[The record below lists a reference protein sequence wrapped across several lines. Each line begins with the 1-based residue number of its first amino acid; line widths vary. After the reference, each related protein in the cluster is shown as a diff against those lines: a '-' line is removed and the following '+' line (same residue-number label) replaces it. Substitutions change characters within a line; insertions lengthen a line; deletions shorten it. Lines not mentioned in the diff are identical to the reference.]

1 MQLKHSTF
9 FLSNRW
15 PNNETCHIRIQS
27 AEFCRPRQLFS
38 GNLPHNGMKQIDKLL
53 TAVLTLFCCALN
65 AQSPEY
71 PVPYRKDTLWGFADQ
86 QRQLVIPA
94 QYLYASTF
102 KQMPNNGPSYAAVSS
117 KDSTWLID
125 KRGRPFFVGMPRQD
139 HFFLTLIGHNH
150 LLETPTGTCYLDS
163 TLQLQYFYENLQVF
177 KPHHFV
183 SSNIPAIR
191 KYLEWKDSKKT
202 KSINGRNFVKSVCSW
217 DQTNMV
223 DQRVTFD
230 TQKKTYGIIG
240 NDGEI
245 LADAIYPRIS
255 NMYKNRIVTAHAI
268 INVKRKKEIKT
279 PYFLTSNFCRDGLVQ
294 AKDTT
299 TGLIGYM
306 DYEGDMVIPPRYR
319 TAFGFYRRLAL
330 CQLQDH
336 TWELINKDGQPLLK
350 VFPDTTQQVFGVPY
364 VYPTDQD
371 SIYTKHG
378 LVYTEQFLFVR
389 QSDGFWHCYNW
400 NIEKQAMPPLDGPPS
415 PARYRGNKVFLGKRD
430 SLIFLMDN
438 HWTIVAQSIPG
449 NNRYLAQSLFPET
462 SIVPLIYKG
471 RIRISSSSIK
481 HNIDDI
487 AEFHRNSRNQQRALF
502 SRNGLVGLIDSI
514 GTVLVKPKYQLLQPC
529 GIDQYLA
536 KKDNLYGL
544 IDETDNIKLAFSDN
558 PDLMELLPKEGD
570 FNHELFIPIIDTLSP
585 EMVSKLSSERLP
597 YFQDSTY
604 RQWDVPLYGKY
615 QLPRNDSESNS
626 IGDYRTFSILY
637 SRDEYHRFI
646 YAQGIFHKD
655 GSCILPAKCSR
666 KITAYPKLHCYQ
678 VEEKGEK
685 LWFDPQNGRFLR
697 GASSFIPY
705 YKEKAPM
712 GPAPEGFF
720 WVEKNSQWGLVRLV
734 DGVPFFRE

>member
-1 MQLKHSTF
+1 
-9 FLSNRW
+9 
-15 PNNETCHIRIQS
+15 
-27 AEFCRPRQLFS
+27 
-38 GNLPHNGMKQIDKLL
+38 MKQLDKLL

-86 QRQLVIPA
+86 QRQLVVPA

-102 KQMPNNGPSYAAVSS
+102 KQMPNNGPYYAAVSS

-125 KRGRPFFVGMPRQD
+125 KRGHPFFVGMPRQD
-139 HFFLTLIGHNH
+139 QFYLTLIGQNN

-163 TLQLQYFYENLQVF
+163 TLQLKYFYENLQVF

-202 KSINGRNFVKSVCSW
+202 KSFNERNMVKSVCSW

-223 DQRVTFD
+223 DQRVTYD
-230 TQKKTYGIIG
+230 TRKKTYGIIS

-245 LADAIYPRIS
+245 LAGAIYPRLS

-306 DYEGDMVIPPRYR
+306 DYEGDMVIQPRYR

-336 TWELINKDGQPLLK
+336 SWELINKDGQPLLK
-350 VFPDTTQQVFGVPY
+350 VFPDTAQQVFGAPN

-400 NIEKQAMPPLDGPPS
+400 NIEKQTMPPLDGPPS

-438 HWTIVAQSIPG
+438 HWNIVAQSIPG
-449 NNRYLAQSLFPET
+449 NNRYLAQTLSAET

-471 RIRISSSSIK
+471 RIRISPSSIK

-487 AEFHRNSRNQQRALF
+487 AEFHSNSRNQQRALF
-502 SRNGLVGLIDSI
+502 SRNGLVELIDSI
-514 GTVLVKPKYQLLQPC
+514 GTVLIKPKYQLLQPC
-529 GIDQYLA
+529 DNDQYLA

-558 PDLMELLPKEGD
+558 PDLMELLPKESD

-604 RQWDVPLYGKY
+604 RQWNVPLYGRY
-615 QLPRNDSESNS
+615 HLPHNDRESNS
-626 IGDYRTFSILY
+626 IGDYRTFSIPY
-637 SRDEYHRFI
+637 SWDENHRI
-646 YAQGIFHKD
+646 DYAEGIFHKD
-655 GSCILPAKCSR
+655 GSCILPAKCGR
-666 KITAYPKLHCYQ
+666 QITAYPKLHCYQ

-697 GASSFIPY
+697 GASSFIPF
-705 YKEKAPM
+705 YKETAPM
-712 GPAPEGFF
+712 GPAPDGFF